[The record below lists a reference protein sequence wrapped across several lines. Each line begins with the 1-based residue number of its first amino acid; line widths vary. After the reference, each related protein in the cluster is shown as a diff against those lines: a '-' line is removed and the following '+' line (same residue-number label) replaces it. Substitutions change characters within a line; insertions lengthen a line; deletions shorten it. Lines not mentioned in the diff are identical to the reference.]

1 MVPDQRQKLA
11 YKGADIIAAF
21 WKGENQAVAD
31 GRNISRKTF
40 KGATLEDAID
50 QAKGYVDDILRRMEF
65 KTIRHGEYRI
75 EASYESGKFR
85 ATAIRGGIQFSAT
98 DGISLEGAINALIH
112 LIDTEPNL
120 VAKVTEDNHNRF
132 LEKQGMPSGAL
143 RPSEK
148 PFVHRM
154 THCWACKHP
163 LDNMVQFECSACGW
177 IVCGCGACGC
187 APTS

>member
-1 MVPDQRQKLA
+1 MPEQRQKLS

-21 WKGENQAVAD
+21 WKGDCQAAVH
-31 GRNISRKTF
+31 GRSIARKTF

-50 QAKGYVDDILRRMEF
+50 QAKGYVDDILRSREVR
-65 KTIRHGEYRI
+65 TTRHGEYLI
-75 EASYESGKFR
+75 VASYESGKFR
-85 ATAIRGGIQFSAT
+85 ATATRGSIRFSTT
-98 DGISLEGAINALIH
+98 DDIGLEGAINALVH
-112 LIDTEPNL
+112 RIDTEPNL
-120 VAKVTEDNHNRF
+120 IAKVTQENHNRF

-143 RPSEK
+143 RSSEK

-163 LDNMVQFECSACGW
+163 LDNMVQFECPACGW

-187 APTS
+187 APSS